1 MAELDLSPAARA
13 DLVEIR
19 KFSIEQFGAPVA
31 DAYFLGFGEA
41 FALLRSHPLAGQAQ
55 PTLGRDI
62 RCFTHRK
69 HRIFYRVEAELVL
82 IVRIIHHAR
91 NARRELNG

>member
-19 KFSIEQFGAPVA
+19 RYSIEQFGAVVA
-31 DAYFLGFGEA
+31 DAYFLGFEEA
-41 FALLRSHPLAGQAQ
+41 FAILRRHPLAGSQQ
-55 PTLGRDI
+55 PALGKSL
-62 RCFTHRK
+62 RCYTHRK
-69 HRIFYRVEAELVL
+69 HRIFYIVEAELVL